1 MKGLVKFRPSD
12 RISALQALDILRENS
27 TKPENVKVSHN
38 NVELTHKR
46 ERDNLIED
54 VDIPSAKRTKIGSFG
69 IGEPKL

>member
-1 MKGLVKFRPSD
+1 MKFRPSD